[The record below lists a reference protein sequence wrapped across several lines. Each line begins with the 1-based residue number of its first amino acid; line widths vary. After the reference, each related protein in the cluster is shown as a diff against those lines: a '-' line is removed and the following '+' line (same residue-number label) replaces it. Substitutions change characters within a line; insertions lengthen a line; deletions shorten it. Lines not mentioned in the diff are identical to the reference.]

1 MVTATRSK
9 SVSMDVLIQGL
20 PDLSTLQVKIGELC
34 LTSDRTWLYLL
45 QVTCGRSRW
54 HVAKRYS
61 EIRELWLELSKKL
74 SGNNAQSLCTEHCH
88 FLAGLEQDKFP
99 KKHLLLTQHK
109 LEARASELD
118 QFFLKLAMRLNLCEP
133 QKLQMCRVRGC
144 SLLELIV
151 SFFEVNAKQDKK
163 STMPG
168 FSRSIS
174 MQREV
179 QRHNH
184 QFTKKRRDSLS
195 VSVNVSSIRRFSFGF
210 QEPHSAVA
218 TFAQ

>member
-1 MVTATRSK
+1 MVTVTRAK
-9 SVSMDVLIQGL
+9 SVSMDVLTQGL
-20 PDLSTLQVKIGELC
+20 PDLSTLQVKIGELR

-54 HVAKRYS
+54 QVAKRYS
-61 EIRELWLELSKKL
+61 EIRELWLELSKTL
-74 SGNNAQSLCTEHCH
+74 ADNNAQSSCTEHSH

-118 QFFLKLAMRLNLCEP
+118 QFFLKLAMRLNLCKP
-133 QKLQMCRVRGC
+133 RKLQMCRVRGC
-144 SLLELIV
+144 LLLELV
-151 SFFEVNAKQDKK
+151 ASFFEVNTEQDKK
-163 STMPG
+163 CASTG

-179 QRHNH
+179 QRHNQ
-184 QFTKKRRDSLS
+184 QFTKKRRGSMG
-195 VSVNVSSIRRFSFGF
+195 VSVNMGSIRRFSFGF
-210 QEPHSAVA
+210 QELHSTVA